1 MLHLPHFFGLL
12 SQYSLLPLYR
22 KIIFLQ
28 QIASQILII
37 NMPHITGTL
46 KSWDGNTGVLTSDKA
61 PTEGKDFTFEKSN
74 IAPMKYSAPYEPKV
88 GDKITGFTDKEEG
101 KVDKVMEFI

>member
-1 MLHLPHFFGLL
+1 MRFYFRQPSLYSQLKKSHFNTQAPPTDL
-12 SQYSLLPLYR
+12 
-22 KIIFLQ
+22 IFD
-28 QIASQILII
+28 
-37 NMPHITGTL
+37 MPHITGTL
-46 KSWDGNTGVLTSDKA
+46 KSWDGNSGVLTSDKA

-88 GDKITGFTDKEEG
+88 GDKITGFNDKEDG